1 MAHPEAIIVGGGI
14 IGASC
19 ARSLAARGVHTTLL
33 DHGPEP
39 GAATPAA
46 AGMLAPFAEAK
57 PEDPFLS
64 FCVRARDLYA
74 ELAAEL
80 WDQTGI
86 DIGLWNE
93 GVLQVALTEAEV
105 PPLKSAVAWRRQGG
119 FAVDWLSLDELR
131 RLVPGIGPEAMG
143 GAYAPEDGAL
153 DPAALRSAL
162 LESARANGA
171 DIRSERVER
180 LLFDGERVS
189 GVRTADGVRSA
200 GAVILAAGAWSPRL
214 GGVPGPLPVEPVRGQ
229 LAALAWPTGERA
241 NIVYAGGGY
250 VLARH
255 GEAVAG
261 STMERVGFTAETTEE
276 GIASVLLT
284 ARRIFPALAGA
295 HVTRAWAGLRPV
307 TPDGR
312 PILGP
317 DPVIRNLWYATGHG
331 RNGILLAGM
340 TGDVVARLYIGEEVE
355 YDLSEVGPGRFRK
368 S

>member
-1 MAHPEAIIVGGGI
+1 MAHPEVIIVGGGV

-19 ARSLAARGVHTTLL
+19 ARSLSARGVSTTLL
-33 DHGPEP
+33 DPGPEP

-46 AGMLAPFAEAK
+46 AGMLAPFAEAQ

-64 FCVRARDLYA
+64 FCVRARDLYT

-80 WDQTGI
+80 RDQTGI

-93 GVLQVALTEAEV
+93 GILQVALTEDEV
-105 PPLKSAVAWRRQGG
+105 APLKGAVTWRRQGG
-119 FAVDWLSLDELR
+119 FAVDWLSIDEIR
-131 RLVPGIGPEAMG
+131 RLVPGIGPDAMG

-153 DPAALRSAL
+153 DPSALRTAL
-162 LESARANGA
+162 LESARGNGA

-180 LLFDGERVS
+180 LLFDGEQVS

-229 LAALAWPTGERA
+229 LAALAWPTGERP

-250 VLARH
+250 VLARQ
-255 GEAVAG
+255 GEAIAG
-261 STMERVGFTAETTEE
+261 STMERVGFTAETTED

-284 ARRIFPALAGA
+284 ARRIYPALDGA
-295 HVTRAWAGLRPV
+295 LVTRSWAGLRPV

-340 TGDVVARLYIGEEVE
+340 TGDVIARLFTGEEVE
-355 YDLSEVGPGRFRK
+355 YDLSEVGPGRFRRP
-368 S
+368 